1 MIKVRNELRQVQNAL
16 RVDIEKLD
24 SRLKFLNIFVVPIL
38 LVILSVILGLIRRK
52 KSHEKYL
59 IKETD

>member
-16 RVDIEKLD
+16 RVDIDKLD

-52 KSHEKYL
+52 KRHEKYL

>member
-52 KSHEKYL
+52 KRHEKYI

>member
-52 KSHEKYL
+52 KRHEKHL

>member
-52 KSHEKYL
+52 KRHEKYL